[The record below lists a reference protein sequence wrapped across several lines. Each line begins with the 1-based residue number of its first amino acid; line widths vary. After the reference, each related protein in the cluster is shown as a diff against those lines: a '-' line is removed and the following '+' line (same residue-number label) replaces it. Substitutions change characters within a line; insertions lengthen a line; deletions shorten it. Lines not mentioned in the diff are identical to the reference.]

1 MTDQRSLSLITI
13 LIVEDSEED
22 RATYSRYLLSDKD
35 TTYHLLEAETVEDG
49 LELWRSQSPDILLI
63 DLNLPDGSGL
73 DFLEAINVDRE
84 GEKIPAIMLTGH
96 GSEKIAVRAMKLG
109 ASDYLLKGEINPK
122 VLTTAVKQVFR
133 ESTLRQQL
141 WQSQQQQNVITE
153 ISSRIREHFNLED
166 ILNVTVK
173 ELREFIKA
181 DRVAI
186 YQFNPDM
193 SGLIISEDI
202 GVSWESTLNVLVED
216 TCFRENLGGDYC
228 NGKIF
233 VANDI
238 YAANLQDCHI
248 QLLESFQVRANL
260 VVPIRLP
267 KDNKQFLWGLLI
279 VHQCSA
285 PRFWTELEI
294 QLVQSLSM
302 QLEIAIQQ
310 MISYQN
316 LERELKNRKIAEQ
329 ALQESEQ
336 MNRTIVETIP
346 DLLIQM
352 DRNGVYQYRSG
363 CSGNVR
369 VILPDPSVS
378 ELRIEN
384 ILPKHLALAQVHYA
398 NLALDSGTVQIFEQI
413 VDFEDERRYEE
424 VRVAPIDDRE
434 VLMIIRDITDRKR
447 TELILKKL
455 LEGTATFTGEDFF
468 PALVIHIAE
477 ALEVSYAFITEL
489 VDGKLHSLAFSANG
503 ELQPT
508 FSYQPPSTPC
518 EYVLNNDEYYCERDL
533 QTIFPQDLDLVSLKA
548 ESYLGIALKDHR
560 GNAIGHL
567 CILDV
572 KPLPSPKITEALSIL
587 KIFASR
593 AAVELQ
599 RKRTNEEL
607 KQLNQSLESKV
618 AERTKEL
625 WQVNKLQRAILDSA
639 NYSIIATDLNGIIQ
653 TFNTAAERMLG
664 YSMDEVVGI
673 TTPAKFHDPQEIAE
687 RTAALSIELGKDVGH
702 AVFTVKADL
711 NIHQEQEWTSIRK
724 DGSHFPTS
732 ILVTAIKDD
741 EGRTIGYLGIGRDI
755 SDRKHIEKIE
765 KLLKQQIAAIEAAID
780 GIAIL
785 QDSNY
790 IYINQSHLEMFGY
803 MYPEEL
809 LGKSWTE
816 LYSSEEIARFGQE
829 VFPVLMRDRSWQG
842 EAIATRKDGS
852 TFDEGLSL
860 TLTDDGLLICVCRD
874 ISDQQATLR
883 ERKKAEEQLKQA
895 NEELLKVT
903 KLKDEFLAN
912 MSHELRTPLNSILG
926 LSEGL
931 RDQIFGL
938 MNESQLKAISTVES
952 SAEHL
957 LSLINDILDL
967 SKISSGMMELEI
979 EPASVKVLCDSSLVF
994 IKQKAHAKSLQ
1005 IVTSIPMFMNDINV
1019 DIRRTKQILIN
1030 LLSNAVKFTPNG
1042 GKVSL
1047 LVSFGSGD
1055 TWQGEATIPQQ
1066 LKTKNSS
1073 MILFQVVDNG
1083 IGIDSNDL
1091 QRLFQ
1096 PFVQVSGS
1104 LNRQHEGTGLGL
1116 ALVKQIA
1123 ELHGGQII
1131 AESEVGKGSR
1141 FTVALPYD
1149 MSASN
1154 ASLPTKVSTTLPL
1167 QPINLDKTN
1176 APLILLAEDNEAN
1189 IQTFTAYLSAINYR
1203 IVVAR
1208 NGKDAIAQAKAISPD
1223 IIIMDIQM
1231 PEMDGLESIRL
1242 IRADSQLATIPIIAL
1257 TALAMEGD
1265 SERCLAIGA
1274 SKYLSKPIKLRTL
1287 ASAVQQLCYELTN
1300 VV

>member
-1 MTDQRSLSLITI
+1 MTYQRSLSLITI

-22 RATYSRYLLSDKD
+22 RATYSRYLRSDID
-35 TTYHLLEAETVEDG
+35 TTYHFIEAETLEDG

-73 DFLEAINVDRE
+73 DFLEAINVDHT
-84 GEKIPAIMLTGH
+84 GERIPAIMLTGH

-109 ASDYLLKGEINPK
+109 ASDYLLKGEITPK
-122 VLTTAVKQVFR
+122 IITTAVKQVLR
-133 ESTLRQQL
+133 ETILRQQL
-141 WQSQQQQNVITE
+141 WRSQQQYKIIAE
-153 ISSRIREHFNLED
+153 ISSRIRENLNLED

-181 DRVAI
+181 DRVAV
-186 YQFNPDM
+186 YQFQPDM
-193 SGLIISEDI
+193 GGSIISEDI
-202 GVSWESTLNVLVED
+202 GSPWEPSLNVLVED
-216 TCFRENLGGDYC
+216 TCFRENLGEDYC

-248 QLLESFQVRANL
+248 QLLERFQVRANL

-267 KDNKQFLWGLLI
+267 KKNKQFLWGLLI

-285 PRFWTELEI
+285 PRVWSELEI
-294 QLVQSLSM
+294 QLVQRLSV
-302 QLEIAIQQ
+302 QLELAIQQ
-310 MISYQN
+310 TIAYQD
-316 LERELKNRKIAEQ
+316 LERELHNRKLAEQ

-336 MNRTIVETIP
+336 INRTIVSTIP

-352 DRNGVYQYRSG
+352 DRNGVYRYRSG
-363 CSGNVR
+363 GCSNVR
-369 VILPDPSVS
+369 VILPDSSVS
-378 ELRIEN
+378 QLRIEN
-384 ILPKHLALAQVHYA
+384 ILPKHIAQAQVYHA
-398 NLALDSGTVQIFEQI
+398 NLALDSGEVQIFEQI

-434 VLMIIRDITDRKR
+434 VLMIIRDITDRRR

-518 EYVLNNDEYYCERDL
+518 EYVLNDDEYYCEKDL
-533 QTIFPQDLDLVSLKA
+533 QTIFPEDLDLVSLKA
-548 ESYLGIALKDHR
+548 ESYLGIVLKNHR

-587 KIFASR
+587 KIFAAR

-639 NYSIIATDLNGIIQ
+639 NYSIITTDLNGIIQ

-664 YSMDEVVGI
+664 YSMDEVVGNYN
-673 TTPAKFHDPQEIAE
+673 PAKFHDPQEIAE
-687 RTAALSIELGKDVGH
+687 RTAALSAELGKDVGH

-711 NIHQEQEWTSIRK
+711 NIHQEQEWDSIRK
-724 DGSHFPTS
+724 DGSRFPTS
-732 ILVTAIKDD
+732 MLITAIKDD
-741 EGRTIGYLGIGRDI
+741 EDRTIGYLGIGRDI
-755 SDRKHIEKIE
+755 SDRKHIEK
-765 KLLKQQIAAIEAAID
+765 LLKQQLAAIEAAID

-785 QDSNY
+785 QDNNY
-790 IYINQSHLEMFGY
+790 IYVNQAHLEMFGY
-803 MYPEEL
+803 KYPEEL
-809 LGKSWTE
+809 LGKSWTL
-816 LYSSEEIARFGQE
+816 LYSSEEITRFGQE
-829 VFPVLMRDRSWQG
+829 VFPILMRDQSWQG

-860 TLTDDGLLICVCRD
+860 TLTDDNLLICVCRD
-874 ISDQQATLR
+874 ISDQQAALR
-883 ERKKAEEQLKQA
+883 ERQKAEEQLKKA

-926 LSEGL
+926 LSEAL

-938 MNESQLKAISTVES
+938 MNEPQLKAISTVES

-979 EPASVKVLCDSSLVF
+979 ESASVKILCDSSLAF
-994 IKQKAHAKSLQ
+994 IKQKAHEKNLQ
-1005 IVTSIPMFMNDINV
+1005 ILTSIPMFINDINI

-1030 LLSNAVKFTPNG
+1030 LLSNAVKFTPDG
-1042 GKVSL
+1042 GKVTL
-1047 LVSFGSGD
+1047 LVAFGHGD
-1055 TWQGEATIPQQ
+1055 KWQGEATIPQQ
-1066 LKTKNSS
+1066 LKMQNSS
-1073 MILFQVVDNG
+1073 MILFQVLDTG
-1083 IGIDSNDL
+1083 IGIAANDL
-1091 QRLFQ
+1091 QKLFQ

-1116 ALVKQIA
+1116 ALVKQIT

-1131 AESEVGKGSR
+1131 AESELGKGSR

-1149 MSASN
+1149 MPPSN
-1154 ASLPTKVSTTLPL
+1154 ASVPTKVATTLPL

-1203 IVVAR
+1203 VVVAR
-1208 NGKDAIAQAKAISPD
+1208 NGRDAIAQAKVISPD

-1231 PEMDGLESIRL
+1231 PEMDGLEAIRL
-1242 IRADSQLATIPIIAL
+1242 IRADAQLATIPIIAL

-1265 SERCLAIGA
+1265 CERCLAIGA
-1274 SKYLSKPIKLRTL
+1274 NKYLSKPIKLRLL
-1287 ASAVQQLCYELTN
+1287 ASAVQQLCYESTN
-1300 VV
+1300 VG